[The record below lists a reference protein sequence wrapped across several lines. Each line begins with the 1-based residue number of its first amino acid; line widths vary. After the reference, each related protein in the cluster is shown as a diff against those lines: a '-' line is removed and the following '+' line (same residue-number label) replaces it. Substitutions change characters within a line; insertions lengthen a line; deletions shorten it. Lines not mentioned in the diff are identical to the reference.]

1 MNIFLIL
8 KLLLVIFI
16 SVLGTKLATYWL
28 NFLYLKH
35 SNILSYKETIAA
47 RSRYRQL
54 LLPFL
59 LGTIFGWQII
69 ALSDNAA
76 TIILKM
82 ICCYFLLLFTFSD
95 FEQEVIFDHMLLP
108 FAIFGIIFTLTAG
121 LPFFNHLTAAA
132 GGGISFLLLA
142 ILTRGGIGGGDI
154 KLIAALGIWLG
165 TDNLLTVT
173 CIGLLTG
180 GVFAFLLLISKRK
193 KRTDYFAYGPFFTLT
208 ALFYL
213 LF

>member
-1 MNIFLIL
+1 
-8 KLLLVIFI
+8 
-16 SVLGTKLATYWL
+16 
-28 NFLYLKH
+28 
-35 SNILSYKETIAA
+35 
-47 RSRYRQL
+47 
-54 LLPFL
+54 
-59 LGTIFGWQII
+59 
-69 ALSDNAA
+69 
-76 TIILKM
+76 M

-193 KRTDYFAYGPFFTLT
+193 KEPIIFF
-208 ALFYL
+208 
-213 LF
+213 